1 MIFEHLLT
9 STLADQSQTAVLRC
23 AGEGV
28 GTVYMLPA
36 AVYQSAPAHVPTA
49 FTEHFPVVHHA
60 KYALG
65 LRVAMALDVFAYHA
79 DLVRH
84 GEAWHK

>member
-1 MIFEHLLT
+1 
-9 STLADQSQTAVLRC
+9 
-23 AGEGV
+23 
-28 GTVYMLPA
+28 MLPA